1 MTESKPTRNERDEKE
16 EKQHEKEEKG
26 RSDSLSAATWG
37 AIIIWAGLVFLADSL
52 GLLTGLSDRGIPFP
66 GRFIFFR
73 FETWALIFLGAGVI
87 ILLEVL
93 LRLVLPDFRR
103 PVAGNVILAI
113 VFLGIGLGNLISWN
127 VIWPLVLIAIGG
139 LILLRGLGWRQ

>member
-1 MTESKPTRNERDEKE
+1 MMDAKPPKNERDEKE

-26 RSDSLSAATWG
+26 RSDPLSAATWG
-37 AIIIWAGLVFLADSL
+37 AIVIWAGLVFLADNL
-52 GLLTGLSDRGIPFP
+52 GLLTSLGDRGIPFP

-87 ILLEVL
+87 ILVEVL
-93 LRLVLPDFRR
+93 LRLVLPDYRR

-139 LILLRGLGWRQ
+139 LILLRGLGWRR